1 MSTWTK
7 KFRKIDNIGADFEY
21 EIVFVA
27 KRLVVTFYGFL
38 NRPAMIVILVLK
50 TLKES

>member
-7 KFRKIDNIGADFEY
+7 IFRKIDDIGADFQY

-38 NRPAMIVILVLK
+38 NRPAMIAILVLK
-50 TLKES
+50 MLRES